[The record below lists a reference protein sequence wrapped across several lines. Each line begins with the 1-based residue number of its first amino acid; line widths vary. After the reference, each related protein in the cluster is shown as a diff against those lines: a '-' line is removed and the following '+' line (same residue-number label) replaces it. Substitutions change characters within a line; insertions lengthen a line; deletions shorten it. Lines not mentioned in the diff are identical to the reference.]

1 MLNLPTFDELK
12 SIPVPASMTA
22 PKARSFSVIASAPDT
37 RKVKAAGY
45 ARVSTAHEDQQSS
58 ITIQR
63 QHFLSQAA
71 GHTDWQFVGI
81 YCDIVSGTKKEKRPE
96 LQRLL
101 ADCRNGRVNLVLTKS
116 ISRFARN
123 TTDLLEMVRSLSA
136 LGVGIVFDRENI
148 DTRTMDSEFLLTIL
162 ASLAEDESHS
172 ISSNCR
178 WGIQKRFQD
187 GTYRMSTAS
196 YGYDVKDGNLV
207 INEGEAEVVR
217 EIFDTYL
224 AGASLRSIAN
234 MLNDRGIPTK
244 REGEVW
250 KNGSRVSGKWDTSS
264 IRDILDS
271 VTYTGDMLLQKTYKD
286 RKFNTHRNEGQY
298 PFFYAEN
305 HHPPIIDHST
315 YEAVKEMREERRK
328 HARKVG
334 LVKHTFTSVLT
345 CGCCGA
351 SLNRQKNRCGN
362 VYWICAEHRQKAD
375 RCPLPPIAEKTIQD
389 AFIAAMMSLHRDDA
403 PIRSYQAV
411 VVSEWR
417 QGQGEKLTILEQK
430 RDDAQKKLKNLEAL
444 RGQTQGYQ
452 EKRNK
457 LRLELME
464 IEAELENM
472 KEKRISLIEELH
484 QSVHGWNGSSLF
496 NPDTFHRLIEGV
508 TVKGKEDII
517 FHFRCGL
524 NVPEDVKEA
533 MRTA

>member
-1 MLNLPTFDELK
+1 
-12 SIPVPASMTA
+12 
-22 PKARSFSVIASAPDT
+22 
-37 RKVKAAGY
+37 
-45 ARVSTAHEDQQSS
+45 
-58 ITIQR
+58 
-63 QHFLSQAA
+63 
-71 GHTDWQFVGI
+71 
-81 YCDIVSGTKKEKRPE
+81 
-96 LQRLL
+96 
-101 ADCRNGRVNLVLTKS
+101 
-116 ISRFARN
+116 
-123 TTDLLEMVRSLSA
+123 
-136 LGVGIVFDRENI
+136 
-148 DTRTMDSEFLLTIL
+148 
-162 ASLAEDESHS
+162 
-172 ISSNCR
+172 
-178 WGIQKRFQD
+178 
-187 GTYRMSTAS
+187 
-196 YGYDVKDGNLV
+196 
-207 INEGEAEVVR
+207 
-217 EIFDTYL
+217 
-224 AGASLRSIAN
+224 
-234 MLNDRGIPTK
+234 
-244 REGEVW
+244 
-250 KNGSRVSGKWDTSS
+250 
-264 IRDILDS
+264 
-271 VTYTGDMLLQKTYKD
+271 MLLQKTYKD

-298 PFFYAEN
+298 PLFYAED

-508 TVKGKEDII
+508 TVNGKEDII